1 MTVIGI
7 DPGPESSSYV
17 LWDGGLVIEHGD
29 AGNHDLLQSLEM
41 PARCFNIVPPD
52 HCAIEQ
58 MRGFGIMASDGMFD
72 TCAWSG
78 RFLQAFGEERT
89 TWMPRKAVAKHVC
102 GSGGISHDK
111 FIREALITR
120 FGGKEAIGSK
130 KAPGPLYGI
139 AGHKWAALAI
149 AVTWWDLNATAKE
162 RTA

>member
-7 DPGPESSSYV
+7 DPGPESSAYV
-17 LWDGGLVIEHGD
+17 IWDGERIIEHGD
-29 AGNHDLLQSLEM
+29 APNQDLLAALED
-41 PARCFNIVPPD
+41 PVRSFDVIPPS

-102 GSGGISHDK
+102 GSSGISHDK
-111 FIREALITR
+111 FIREALLTR
-120 FGGKEAIGSK
+120 FGGKDAIGSK

-139 AGHKWAALAI
+139 AGHKWAALAV
-149 AVTWWDLNATAKE
+149 AVTWLDQHAAKE